1 MSWYCLALGVV
12 LSLSLPLHSLLAQSP
27 EGYRI
32 EVEVD
37 YYPNDTLILG
47 YYYGRGSYA
56 KDTAL
61 KVNGRFVFED
71 TTSLPQGLYFLLT
84 RPNNNFVQFVVG
96 KQQHFSIRTDYR
108 YLQDSIQVVG
118 SRESAILLEY
128 SRFLKQMSQQANV
141 YREKLNSLILS
152 EEEKEPYRRK
162 LDSLDRV
169 VRQYQD
175 RIKKQYPHSLT
186 ASIIR
191 IHWEPTPPTFEY
203 IQDSAARQ
211 EAQFW
216 YYKRHYFDS
225 IHPFDDRLIYTPFL
239 HEKITRYVERLTVQI
254 PDSIIKSVDQVLH
267 LFPPTSESFRY
278 FLPYFL
284 NHYSQ
289 SRYIGAD
296 AVVVHLVNQYYA
308 KGLAPWMK
316 DEDLQKLIA
325 EAKSLEP
332 TLIGKKAPD
341 ITVYDS
347 LHRPIRLYD
356 INTPYTILV
365 FWSPDCG
372 HCKKALPKLESWYA
386 HYPEKDSITV
396 LAVCTKLLDK
406 EPHCWKMVREK
417 HFTQLLYASDKYL
430 QSKFA
435 AKYHVNVTPKIFI
448 LDKDKKIVIK
458 DIAVEQLDEVMKKIK
473 TLHP

>member
-1 MSWYCLALGVV
+1 MSWYSLAIGATIGL
-12 LSLSLPLHSLLAQSP
+12 LLPSPTLQAQHP
-27 EGYRI
+27 KGYRI
-32 EVEVD
+32 EVKVD

-56 KDTAL
+56 KDTAT

-71 TTSLPQGLYFLLT
+71 TSALPQGLYFLLT

-108 YLQDSIQVVG
+108 YLQDSIQVNG
-118 SRESAILLEY
+118 SNESDILLEY
-128 SRFLKQMSQQANV
+128 SRFLKQMSQQANN

-162 LDSLDRV
+162 LDSLDRI

-175 RIKKQYPHSLT
+175 KIKKQYPHSLT
-186 ASIIR
+186 TSIIR
-191 IHWEPTPPTFEY
+191 IHWEPIPPAFEH
-203 IQDSAARQ
+203 IQDSAARH

-239 HEKITRYVERLTVQI
+239 HQKITRYVEHLTPQI
-254 PDSIIKSVDQVLH
+254 ADSIIKAVDLVLH
-267 LFPPTSESFRY
+267 LFPLTTESFRY

-289 SRYIGAD
+289 SRYVGAD
-296 AVVVHLVNQYYA
+296 AIVVHLVKKYYA
-308 KGLAPWMK
+308 KGLAPWMS
-316 DEDLQKLIA
+316 DEDLQKLID
-325 EAKSLEP
+325 EARRLEP
-332 TLIGKKAPD
+332 TLIGKHAPD

-347 LHRPIRLYD
+347 SGHPIRLYD
-356 INTPYTILV
+356 IPTPYTILV
-365 FWSPDCG
+365 FWAPDCG

-386 HYPEKDSITV
+386 HYPEKDSVTV

-406 EPHCWKMVREK
+406 EPNCWKMVREK
-417 HFTQLLYASDKYL
+417 HLSQLLYASDKRYK
-430 QSKFA
+430 SKFA
-435 AKYHVNVTPKIFI
+435 VKYHVNVTPKIFI
-448 LDKDKKIVIK
+448 LDKNKKILVK

-473 TLHP
+473 TLQP